1 MTDPAYSS
9 DVVRELKGRFE
20 ASSLFRPL
28 RVRRHEPGE
37 VLEYDIRG
45 VWPARPARV
54 KLAIERHVGGGF
66 AGQVYRVRI
75 LEVESLEGPV
85 EGLEP
90 GRTCALKILVP
101 VSGFGRFIR
110 NLFYGIGFQGPFS
123 PQVNPDA
130 ARAGALWQK
139 FIRRGARERLGSERA
154 VVDVLATLVDPVLGS
169 CGELSEWVDGRL
181 WRYEVDDNLFA
192 RLGWKPCPGLKG
204 TGTAGFQH
212 RHCKAGGKPGH
223 PAEGL
228 GSPEYRSKR
237 TFMRD
242 LVGLMH
248 DMGAPELAR
257 QYEWWTMKSQ
267 PNALKRLEEDADPE
281 RGLVAVD
288 FRAGMTLLPFLPQ
301 CPADFKLIA
310 RGVARGSL
318 VQFDR
323 GDLRKLEAHV
333 SARAAAFAD
342 MAGALEE
349 LKKADQA
356 YRDSLPDV
364 AHHHIQLITRPR
376 LWTAIHRAW
385 VRGWEIRRMADPEAA
400 GRLRKSRFAALRFLL
415 LGLLPILTPA
425 LFLLKFPG
433 RAAGLWILW
442 LAPLLGPFA
451 RKLWGRRD
459 LRRHIGTLLTKAG
472 YLGRAIRGHV
482 AEALIVWH
490 RSGRVSDKRAL
501 AIARKPGL
509 YLINRP
515 LAFLPAGLHR
525 FLTDKAFFKQRL
537 YLMFVKPFQ
546 LYFRPAVR
554 EKWLR
559 DMAEEGRKNG
569 MLNADEAAHILAQ
582 IDEPYIQKYLKSL
595 AVHLATLFLSETVF
609 LTIAAIYVLGHPELG
624 WAQATLRA
632 GLIIG
637 AFNLL
642 PVSPGSLVRGI
653 YVVGLCVKEKNIK
666 DYRLALPV
674 SFFKIIGYLAF
685 PLQMA
690 YRFPELARFMAGHW
704 ATEAVHV
711 VPIFGERGAWLEH
724 AVFDMFYNY
733 PLSLGIRI
741 RERDAR
747 AAKTKPRAWAV
758 PLAVLLGTGL
768 LTLLDFLFV
777 RSAGRVPILK
787 DVWWA
792 AFIVPIASG
801 FLASLWSRRKKMGKR
816 VAAGITAGALV
827 GLCYGAVNTFLS
839 PLFPGLTAASGPV
852 VLNGALALAVLWKI
866 FIFALLAIPGALLA
880 ETRPPK

>member
-1 MTDPAYSS
+1 MTDSAYSD
-9 DVVRELKGRFE
+9 DVVRELKGRFRAE
-20 ASSLFRPL
+20 SLFRPL
-28 RVRRHEPGE
+28 RVRRYEPGE

-45 VWPARPARV
+45 VWPSRPARV
-54 KLAIERHVGGGF
+54 KLAIDRHVGGGF
-66 AGQVYRVRI
+66 AGQVYRVRVQDI
-75 LEVESLEGPV
+75 ESPEGPI
-85 EGLEP
+85 EGLSP
-90 GRTCALKILVP
+90 GRVCALKILVP

-110 NLFYGIGFQGPFS
+110 NLLFGIGFQGPFS
-123 PQVNPDA
+123 PQVNSDA

-192 RLGWKPCPGLKG
+192 RLGWKPGPGPARAG
-204 TGTAGFQH
+204 TG
-212 RHCKAGGKPGH
+212 KPCRS
-223 PAEGL
+223 AEGL
-228 GSPEYRSKR
+228 GSPEYRKKR

-242 LVGLMH
+242 LVGLMQ
-248 DMGAPELAR
+248 DMGAHELAR

-301 CPADFKLIA
+301 CPADFKLIV
-310 RGVARGSL
+310 RGAARGSL

-323 GDLRKLEAHV
+323 GDLRALEAYV
-333 SARAAAFAD
+333 SARAAAFEG
-342 MAGALEE
+342 MTGALEE

-356 YRDSLPDV
+356 YRDSLPDI

-385 VRGWEIRRMADPEAA
+385 VRGWEIRRTADPEAA
-400 GRLRKSRFAALRFLL
+400 GRLRKSRFAALLFLL
-415 LGLLPILTPA
+415 LGLLPVLAPV
-425 LFLLKFPG
+425 LFLLEFPG
-433 RAAGLWILW
+433 RSVGLW
-442 LAPLLGPFA
+442 LAPLLGPFV
-451 RKLWGRRD
+451 RKLWGQRD
-459 LRRHIGTLLTKAG
+459 YRRHVGALMTKAG

-482 AEALIVWH
+482 AEALIHWH
-490 RSGRVSDKRAL
+490 RAGRVNDQRAL

-554 EKWLR
+554 EKWLK
-559 DMAEEGRKNG
+559 DMVEEGRRNG
-569 MLNADEAAHILAQ
+569 MLSTEDAGGILAQ

-595 AVHLATLFLSETVF
+595 AVHMATLFLSETVF

-632 GLIIG
+632 GLIVG

-724 AVFDMFYNY
+724 AVFDAFYNY

-741 RERDAR
+741 RKRDELA
-747 AAKTKPRAWAV
+747 AAKKPRWWAI

-768 LTLLDFLFV
+768 LALLDFLFV
-777 RSAGRVPILK
+777 RSAGRAPTLK

-792 AFIVPIASG
+792 AFIEPLAAG
-801 FLASLWSRRKKMGKR
+801 FLASLWSLRKKMGKR

-839 PLFPGLTAASGPV
+839 PLFSGLAAAAGPVALNGTLGLT
-852 VLNGALALAVLWKI
+852 VLWKI

-880 ETRPPK
+880 ETRSPEG